1 MAPTVN
7 TGIPTG
13 HPDTW
18 TDFYKKNGADNGPFQ
33 TLLETNAAEM
43 ARLTR
48 SHLHNTGKLTE
59 TVTGSDHGNMVLVPG
74 GKGTMRIIHHGFAC
88 NTPAGFTLVFAH
100 GNLDDSTTF
109 KTVNRD
115 EMVAPAIARQGA
127 GGEVAEALPPS
138 FAPSLESMMG
148 AESPTEFRDLEPE
161 DNAILESY
169 PNHCLINTNIFSEVK
184 GAKQI
189 SSKDLAFNL
198 VEAFQLSVV
207 DDDEISVEREAEAA
221 GLENILA
228 ILWASENGLLKEI
241 RLDDVP
247 ESAMMSHLIRGVKQ
261 KLTGRTAAGSGREE
275 AMRSAGATP
284 REGTPI
290 EDRANAT
297 SMEMMAASSQSM
309 VALLNRFQEGSEAD
323 RQRKESE
330 KSILKTMGP
339 TQRELFT
346 SLCTRRMNEAPPCPP
361 SCSISQPARP
371 PRKQSI

>member
-1 MAPTVN
+1 
-7 TGIPTG
+7 
-13 HPDTW
+13 
-18 TDFYKKNGADNGPFQ
+18 
-33 TLLETNAAEM
+33 M

-59 TVTGSDHGNMVLVPG
+59 TVTEATTETWYSFQVERDHADHPPWVCLQ
-74 GKGTMRIIHHGFAC
+74 H
-88 NTPAGFTLVFAH
+88 PAGFTLVFAH

-247 ESAMMSHLIRGVKQ
+247 ECHDEPPYQRVKQ
-261 KLTGRTAAGSGREE
+261 KLTGRTAAGSGRGSDEV
-275 AMRSAGATP
+275 RRG
-284 REGTPI
+284 
-290 EDRANAT
+290 NT
-297 SMEMMAASSQSM
+297 SGR
-309 VALLNRFQEGSEAD
+309 NTHRGSGERD
-323 RQRKESE
+323 QHGDDGSVVTEHG
-330 KSILKTMGP
+330 GP
-339 TQRELFT
+339 TEPLPGRERSGPPT
-346 SLCTRRMNEAPPCPP
+346 ERIREVDPQNHGTNAKRAIHISLHEANERSPGHVRLHAQSHNQQDPPE
-361 SCSISQPARP
+361 SN
-371 PRKQSI
+371 QSDPVRNQGLGRNLL